1 MELFSLQDRQY
12 MLLTLPILVM
22 ALSFH
27 EYAHAYTADKLGDPT
42 PKKQG
47 RLTTNPLKHINLFGF
62 LSFLLL
68 GFGWA
73 RPVRT
78 DSTYFEKPRRDL
90 ALVAVSG
97 PLTNL
102 FLAALFAVAIFIFF
116 RMINPM
122 LLQTSIAAFLAG
134 EFLWSGFYLNL
145 VFFFL
150 NMLPTPPLDGSRLL
164 YSLLPKG
171 SDGAIIILERYGIFV
186 LLFLIVSGTLGKILG
201 PVVNSIVVKYANLL
215 VVLL

>member
-1 MELFSLQDRQY
+1 MELFSLQDWQY

-78 DSTYFEKPRRDL
+78 DSTYFE
-90 ALVAVSG
+90 
-97 PLTNL
+97 
-102 FLAALFAVAIFIFF
+102 
-116 RMINPM
+116 NP
-122 LLQTSIAAFLAG
+122 
-134 EFLWSGFYLNL
+134 
-145 VFFFL
+145 
-150 NMLPTPPLDGSRLL
+150 DGIWL
-164 YSLLPKG
+164 
-171 SDGAIIILERYGIFV
+171 
-186 LLFLIVSGTLGKILG
+186 
-201 PVVNSIVVKYANLL
+201 
-215 VVLL
+215 